1 MALSD
6 SVNESLDDATSSLR
20 NALAFAARSEKPF
33 ICKEIASLIHKIESV
48 KHSEKVLD
56 MLDSRK
62 KGDNGLFGSFFDGD
76 E

>member
-33 ICKEIASLIHKIESV
+33 ICKEIANLIHKIEGV
-48 KHSEKVLD
+48 KQSEKVLD
-56 MLDSRK
+56 MLETRK